1 MKKAK
6 VPAKR
11 VYVLAAFMA
20 IWGIGI
26 GARLYFL
33 QVVRSAEYIERAKDQ
48 QEAPIEITP
57 RRGDILDTD
66 GNELAISVKVDSV
79 FARPKD
85 MKNPQESARV
95 LSQVLNLPLEDL
107 SQKFTSKKSFLWVQR
122 KISDR
127 QQIGRAHV

>member
-1 MKKAK
+1 VKKAK

-57 RRGDILDTD
+57 RRGDILDSR
-66 GNELAISVKVDSV
+66 GARLATSRSEV
-79 FARPKD
+79 
-85 MKNPQESARV
+85 V
-95 LSQVLNLPLEDL
+95 LGVE
-107 SQKFTSKKSFLWVQR
+107 R
-122 KISDR
+122 
-127 QQIGRAHV
+127 GHAA